1 MLKMAM
7 FPKLFPRYD
16 EKQNRNKSALKPSE
30 TGQNRHFWR
39 NRMKGF
45 LTVNLHSLTV
55 ILSQKWWRWSTSGGV
70 KSCCFEVDF

>member
-39 NRMKGF
+39 NCTKGY
-45 LTVNLHSLTV
+45 LMANLHSLTA
-55 ILSQKWWRWSTSGGV
+55 I
-70 KSCCFEVDF
+70 

>member
-30 TGQNRHFWR
+30 TGQNRLFLR
-39 NRMKGF
+39 NCAKGF
-45 LTVNLHSLTV
+45 LTVNLHSLTA
-55 ILSQKWWRWSTSGGV
+55 ILSQK
-70 KSCCFEVDF
+70 